1 MSQKLRWACR
11 RGMRELDLPLQAYL
25 AHCYPTAPKD
35 EQIRFEWLLEQD
47 DLEIWN
53 LLFRDEATLP
63 LDLCTLILRIRPL
76 CVSP

>member
-25 AHCYPTAPKD
+25 AHCYPTALED

-53 LLFRDEATLP
+53 FLFREEAILP
-63 LDLCTLILRIRPL
+63 PDLRPLILRIRPL
-76 CVSP
+76 CTAP